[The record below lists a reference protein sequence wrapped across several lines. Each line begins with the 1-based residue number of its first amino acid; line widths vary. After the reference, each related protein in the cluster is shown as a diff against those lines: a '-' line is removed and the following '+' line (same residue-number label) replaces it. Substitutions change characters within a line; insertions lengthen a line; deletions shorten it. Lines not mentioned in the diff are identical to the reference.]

1 MLNTVKIAALSLPLT
16 GLLVSATYG
25 QIEYSPPTLEFGVPD
40 LQGTWSYETR
50 TALQRPAHY
59 SDLEIDEA
67 TMLSML
73 EPTSKILDD
82 YQNFGTNR
90 QNDPANVGGY
100 DPEYF
105 SIGESLALI
114 DGKYRTSIII
124 DPPDGRIPYREQG
137 AAIRRRQASA
147 VFQFPGSLGRSD
159 GPEGRPLSDRCLKA
173 FSSSTPF
180 ISSVYNN
187 NLHVLDPTYLPT

>member
-1 MLNTVKIAALSLPLT
+1 MRKLTKSLFVPLILSSVA
-16 GLLVSATYG
+16 VSMAYA
-25 QIEYSPPTLEFGVPD
+25 QDSEFDPPMLEFGVPD

-50 TALQRPAHY
+50 TGLQRPAHY
-59 SDLEIDEA
+59 SELEIDED
-67 TMLSML
+67 TMLSTL
-73 EPTSKILDD
+73 EPTSEILDD

-124 DPPDGRIPYREQG
+124 DPPDGRIPYRD
-137 AAIRRRQASA
+137 RVRQ
-147 VFQFPGSLGRSD
+147 SD
-159 GPEGRPLSDRCLKA
+159 AGRPAPYFNFPIPLGVAMGRREGLFLTA
-173 FSSSTPF
+173 A
-180 ISSVYNN
+180 
-187 NLHVLDPTYLPT
+187 